1 MSTGKANDEKK
12 VSSGGRVSVNWAKR
26 KFLAA
31 SSRPSP
37 SASEETS
44 KVSDRQP
51 TTMPLKKS
59 RSLEEV
65 IAVEGVDGSKMPPLK
80 KRRKQ
85 KKQQKQSSNEKTN
98 TKEEKSMK
106 SSSIGAEHISG
117 EGKLAKKCSGKGRA
131 AAAEGTAAAVVG
143 RKKRKADGGD
153 KDLPPKEKKTRV
165 GVAADVDAGTSSLK
179 KSPPLKEKTLVSAND
194 SQSIEKKPIVFSQ
207 DGCTDLVLKSGA
219 CTVVKKSS
227 SREGGTCGNQVQ
239 LGLAIALCAGVR
251 LIGMRS
257 QDILQSTGYNTP
269 LALDVKGHWNNA
281 VRGPTGMLSNVVDTK
296 TLLRNKLQPVAAD
309 TTKSDADD
317 IGDMTGG
324 KSFKDW
330 RMGIKKRAQK
340 GLVGFRKGYVDLVE
354 KNDFFL

>member
-37 SASEETS
+37 SAIKEY

-51 TTMPLKKS
+51 PTMPLKKS
-59 RSLEEV
+59 RHTEV

-85 KKQQKQSSNEKTN
+85 KKQQKRSSKEKIN

-106 SSSIGAEHISG
+106 SSSIGVKHNNSVEV
-117 EGKLAKKCSGKGRA
+117 KLAKKGK
-131 AAAEGTAAAVVG
+131 AAAVG
-143 RKKRKADGGD
+143 HKKRKADGGD
-153 KDLPPKEKKTRV
+153 EDLPPKEKKTRV
-165 GVAADVDAGTSSLK
+165 GVAADVDASAGSMK
-179 KSPPLKEKTLVSAND
+179 MKMSPPPKEKTLVSSSSD
-194 SQSIEKKPIVFSQ
+194 RQSIEKKPNVCST

-219 CTVVKKSS
+219 CTKHHGAAAQVVKKSS
-227 SREGGTCGNQVQ
+227 SREGGICGNNVQ

-251 LIGMRS
+251 LIGLRS

-281 VRGPTGMLSNVVDTK
+281 VRGPTGMMSNVVDTK
-296 TLLRNKLQPVAAD
+296 TLLHNKLKLLTAKNAD
-309 TTKSDADD
+309 TTEYDD
-317 IGDMTGG
+317 IGANSGG

-340 GLVGFRKGYVDLVE
+340 GIVGFRKGYVDLVE